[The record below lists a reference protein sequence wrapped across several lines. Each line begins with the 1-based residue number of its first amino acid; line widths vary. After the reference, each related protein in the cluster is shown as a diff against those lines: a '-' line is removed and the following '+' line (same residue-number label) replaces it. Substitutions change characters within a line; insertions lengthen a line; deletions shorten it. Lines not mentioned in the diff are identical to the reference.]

1 MTQNLLWFI
10 RSKSWIPK
18 KLSLLLV
25 RMKQR
30 SAVGWMIWKD
40 ASKMQFETF
49 ERIAKVWN
57 SIFPYLIWIGDE
69 SRILE
74 LSQSSRSLSFKKSQS
89 EAKIDVSFSAAL
101 GSTDTSIC
109 KLCIRKFGKLSRRPY
124 RCPYCR
130 QSVCGDCSSRKAV
143 IRGSKSPVR
152 QQPVVKV
159 CDTCHGLITGE
170 VKPDDP
176 ILIQE

>member
-1 MTQNLLWFI
+1 MNPQKAFIVACQDEAEKCSWMNDLKRCIEDAIRNL
-10 RSKSWIPK
+10 RENSK
-18 KLSLLLV
+18 
-25 RMKQR
+25 
-30 SAVGWMIWKD
+30 
-40 ASKMQFETF
+40 
-49 ERIAKVWN
+49 
-57 SIFPYLIWIGDE
+57 GDE